1 MDRIEPDGASFITKE
16 GVKMKIRESEE
27 MYLETIL
34 VLKNRLSFVRSID
47 IAEELGYSRPSV
59 SRAVGL
65 LSRKEYIKISDNG
78 EITLTELGEQR
89 AKEIY
94 ERHEVITY
102 FLMELGADVDMAE
115 DNACRIEHVISPELF
130 DLLKKRRDQ
139 KQG

>member
-1 MDRIEPDGASFITKE
+1 
-16 GVKMKIRESEE
+16 MKIRESEE

-34 VLKNRLSFVRSID
+34 LLKNRSNFVRSID

-65 LSRKEYIKISDNG
+65 LLQKAYIQIGKNG
-78 EITLTELGEQR
+78 EITLTEEGENR

-94 ERHEVITY
+94 ERHELITGI
-102 FLMELGADVDMAE
+102 LMELGADEAVAE

-130 DLLKKRRDQ
+130 EVLKKRVANQ
-139 KQG
+139 KE